1 MADAK
6 NKQAVL
12 LENLQDA
19 GCDCDLVE
27 QCMDCCD
34 EGELKKMLPKLR
46 AFRTCLLESIHK
58 EQDKLESLDYL
69 IYQLEK

>member
-19 GCDCDLVE
+19 GCDCDLVKK
-27 QCMDCCD
+27 CMECGNDA
-34 EGELKKMLPKLR
+34 ELKKMLPQLR
-46 AFRTCLLESIHK
+46 KFRTCLLENIHK

-69 IYQLEK
+69 IYKLEQ